1 MVPLAR
7 TLLDQVLTLPLTLTL
22 TLTLMDEVPSNLYAE
37 MHCCVSCGC
46 EGRPNL
52 LLQQISNPQ
61 PNPNPNSNPDLTPAL
76 PRVRCRN
83 LRRNLPS
90 SPVQSCPVTLTPA
103 LPRVRHCQGRIWGG
117 LG

>member
-7 TLLDQVLTLPLTLTL
+7 TLLDQVLTLRLTLTL

-52 LLQQISNPQ
+52 LLQQISNPK
-61 PNPNPNSNPDLTPAL
+61 PNPRYGCRGGYGYAGLGLGYRILSLTPT
-76 PRVRCRN
+76 P
-83 LRRNLPS
+83 
-90 SPVQSCPVTLTPA
+90 TLT
-103 LPRVRHCQGRIWGG
+103 LT
-117 LG
+117 